1 MPEAAQFSAVYR
13 APAFFLRKIFSG
25 LRAPWV
31 AVSGGVWKFN
41 AMRNAVRY
49 MKKREAMTRGEA
61 AFRTSFPEP
70 SNSGIFLSQERMC
83 AECNVPRG
91 TAIAPAQWKAK
102 IPEGGRSSAPKRKP
116 HTTPRHLLTARK
128 LLNRRTLLQRSSK
141 RLAAFLASSPNSTT
155 PPSENP
161 QNTGFFKSN
170 FIFSK

>member
-1 MPEAAQFSAVYR
+1 MPEAAQFSAVYG

-25 LRAPWV
+25 LRAPWA

-70 SNSGIFLSQERMC
+70 SDSGIFLSQERMC

-91 TAIAPAQWKAK
+91 SAIAPAQWKAK
-102 IPEGGRSSAPKRKP
+102 TAAGEWFVCSELKVSRGAGRGICGLRVKK
-116 HTTPRHLLTARK
+116 TPCK
-128 LLNRRTLLQRSSK
+128 
-141 RLAAFLASSPNSTT
+141 
-155 PPSENP
+155 
-161 QNTGFFKSN
+161 
-170 FIFSK
+170 

>member
-1 MPEAAQFSAVYR
+1 MPEAAQFSAVYG
-13 APAFFLRKIFSG
+13 APAFFWRKIFSG
-25 LRAPWV
+25 LRAPWA

-70 SNSGIFLSQERMC
+70 SDSGIFLSQERMC

-102 IPEGGRSSAPKRKP
+102 
-116 HTTPRHLLTARK
+116 TA
-128 LLNRRTLLQRSSK
+128 
-141 RLAAFLASSPNSTT
+141 AGEWFYV
-155 PPSENP
+155 PS
-161 QNTGFFKSN
+161 
-170 FIFSK
+170 